1 MILLFVSSTLRM
13 TRRTTDSYYLATSC
27 DYKVSH
33 TGDPKS
39 FGYQTARSRWGKIL
53 SNIEREVL
61 RTTENDH
68 TLSDDDVRAGRELA
82 IKIKDLDAALLG
94 NKELAPVPDD
104 GGPDVIA
111 YNEELKYL
119 YKPTWLSGPWLYTE
133 CYLYRLLHTYF
144 NKSTKF
150 WQAYDMFASDKRSAL
165 VSSRKG
171 LLELVK
177 QFNGVVQA
185 ITGHDATEDATR
197 KALLEEMLQISLW
210 GNATDLSLLTNM
222 SVEQMESRQ
231 GKASRD
237 ASKRNVLVDD
247 TAQVESLLFSLN
259 SETSKSI
266 HIVLDN
272 AGFEL
277 LADLV
282 LAGYLV
288 ESGFASKVVLHGKC
302 MPWFVSDVMAGDL
315 ADLIDGFADGTIFAD
330 SLAEDKHEVVTA
342 GKYWQGLQN
351 TGKLKFFAEPFWT
364 TAHPYGRMHIVDPP
378 LFDELATAGLVIYKG
393 DLNYRKLTYD
403 GQWPHDTSFEQAL
416 GPLARKID
424 GKGLRTLALRTA
436 KADVAVGLKS
446 GQEKTLP
453 GDWTRTG
460 KYAMISYYDA
470 KS

>member
-1 MILLFVSSTLRM
+1 MILLFVSSTSCNTRRM
-13 TRRTTDSYYLATSC
+13 TDAYCLATSNQ
-27 DYKVSH
+27 YNLSH

-53 SNIEREVL
+53 KNIEKEIL
-61 RTTENDH
+61 RTTEDSH
-68 TLSDDDVRAGRELA
+68 SLSDDDVRAGQELVRQ
-82 IKIKDLDAALLG
+82 IKDLDTALLD
-94 NKELAPVPDD
+94 NKELAPIPHD
-104 GGPDVIA
+104 GGPDAVA
-111 YNEELKYL
+111 YNEELGCL
-119 YKPTWLSGPWLYTE
+119 DKPTWLSAPWLYTE

-150 WQAYDMFASDKRSAL
+150 WQAYDMFVSDKRSAL
-165 VSSRKG
+165 VSSKKG
-171 LLELVK
+171 VLELVK
-177 QFNGVVQA
+177 QFNGVVRA
-185 ITGHDATEDATR
+185 LVDKDTTDDATK
-197 KALLEEMLQISLW
+197 KALLEEMIQISLW

-247 TAQVESLLFSLN
+247 TAQVESLLFSLPP
-259 SETSKSI
+259 EMPKSI

-288 ESGFASKVVLHGKC
+288 ESGFASKVCLHGKR

-315 ADLIDGFADGTIFAD
+315 ADLIDGFANGTIFPD
-330 SLAEDKHEVVTA
+330 LIAEDKHEIATA
-342 GKYWQGLQN
+342 GKYWQDLQK
-351 TGKLKFFAEPFWT
+351 TGRLKFFAEPFWT
-364 TAHPYGRMHIVDPP
+364 TAHPYGRMPVVDPP
-378 LFDELATAGLVIYKG
+378 LFEEMANAELVIYKG

-403 GQWPHDTSFEQAL
+403 GQWPHDTSFKQTL

-436 KADVAVGLKS
+436 KADVAVGLKP

-453 GDWTRTG
+453 SDWTRTG
-460 KYAMISYYDA
+460 KFAMISYYDA